1 VHHAR
6 PASIP
11 NPGETGGRES
21 RDASVVAVVSPSG
34 YTPSMDVP
42 VDVAVA
48 DSAHTIPS
56 ARSTSGESLSY
67 DSDVASDFVASK
79 TRGRRP
85 ECLCLGQHRSLEQQL
100 QHFQS
105 EVIHELRNLYQ
116 RERKERKRERKHDMR
131 ASSRQLQQLQEC
143 VLTLTS

>member
-1 VHHAR
+1 
-6 PASIP
+6 
-11 NPGETGGRES
+11 
-21 RDASVVAVVSPSG
+21 
-34 YTPSMDVP
+34 MDVP

-48 DSAHTIPS
+48 YSAHTIPS
-56 ARSTSGESLSY
+56 ARSTN
-67 DSDVASDFVASK
+67 DSDVASDFVASR

-105 EVIHELRNLYQ
+105 EVIHELRNMYQ

-131 ASSRQLQQLQEC
+131 ASSRQLQQLQKC
-143 VLTLTS
+143 VLALTS